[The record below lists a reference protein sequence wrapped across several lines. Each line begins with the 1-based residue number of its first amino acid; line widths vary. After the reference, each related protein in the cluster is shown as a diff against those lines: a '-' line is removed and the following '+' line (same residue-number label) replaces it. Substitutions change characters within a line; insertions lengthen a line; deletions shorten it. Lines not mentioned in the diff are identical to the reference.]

1 MKLVSFKT
9 SVESSFG
16 LIENEIIFDLKKFYN
31 QKYLN
36 LKDFICSED
45 FLNLEKLKEN
55 FQSDYESTDVIFE
68 PVITNPDHII
78 CVGLNYKTHVDE
90 VNEVGSLF
98 PLVFLRTPQSQV
110 GHNGNIVCPT
120 ESNHIDYEGEI
131 AVIISKDGRRIAE
144 KDAKNFIAG
153 FAIYN
158 DASIRDWQLHN
169 SQWIPGKNFPN
180 TGAFGPW
187 MTTYDAINH
196 NEPFELI
203 TKVNGEVKQKTTS
216 NLLIHSIDKLISYIS
231 TFLNLR
237 AGDVIVTG
245 TPGGVGF
252 AKKPPE
258 YLKDGD
264 EIEVSVSQLGV
275 LINKIKYESK

>member
-1 MKLVSFKT
+1 
-9 SVESSFG
+9 
-16 LIENEIIFDLKKFYN
+16 
-31 QKYLN
+31 
-36 LKDFICSED
+36 
-45 FLNLEKLKEN
+45 
-55 FQSDYESTDVIFE
+55 
-68 PVITNPDHII
+68 
-78 CVGLNYKTHVDE
+78 
-90 VNEVGSLF
+90 
-98 PLVFLRTPQSQV
+98 
-110 GHNGNIVCPT
+110 
-120 ESNHIDYEGEI
+120 
-131 AVIISKDGRRIAE
+131 
-144 KDAKNFIAG
+144 
-153 FAIYN
+153 
-158 DASIRDWQLHN
+158 
-169 SQWIPGKNFPN
+169 
-180 TGAFGPW
+180 

-216 NLLIHSIDKLISYIS
+216 NLLIHSVDKLISYIS